1 MNKATQGSQVEV
13 HYTGT
18 LEDGTV
24 FDSSSQ
30 SDPIP
35 FVVGE
40 GRLIADFERAVIGM
54 EEGETKSL
62 TIPSNDAYG
71 PYREDMIVRVG
82 KSEIPDGV
90 EVGNVLQS
98 NIQGQ
103 DVYFTVIEMDPEVV
117 TLDANHPLAG
127 KDLNFE
133 ITLVKVA

>member
-1 MNKATQGSQVEV
+1 MEGSQVEV

-24 FDSSSQ
+24 FDSSSKG
-30 SDPIP
+30 DPIP

-40 GRLIADFERAVIGM
+40 GKLIPNFESAVIGM
-54 EEGETKSL
+54 QEGETKSM
-62 TIPSNDAYG
+62 TIPSDEAYG
-71 PYREDMIVRVG
+71 PYRDDMVVKIG
-82 KSEIPDGV
+82 KSEVPDGI

-98 NIQGQ
+98 NIQGR